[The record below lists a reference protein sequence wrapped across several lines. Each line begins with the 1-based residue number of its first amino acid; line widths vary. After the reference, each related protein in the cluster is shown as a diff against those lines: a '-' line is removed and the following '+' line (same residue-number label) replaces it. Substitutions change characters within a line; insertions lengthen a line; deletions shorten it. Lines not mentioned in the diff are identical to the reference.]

1 MTKVAEINTEYDLLI
16 VTVDQLSDPSFR
28 LLHRFIEGK
37 QSQDNAVLTA
47 IMVSCVGYLKCFSL
61 IHLYLEGF
69 ERCDSYGTQS
79 EVPLQYALL
88 LHPRRKEGYWRR
100 LGAMEGILPVHP
112 SVRKSNVSE
121 YRHCYR
127 NNVQARTASQPLH
140 GVL

>member
-61 IHLYLEGF
+61 IHLYL
-69 ERCDSYGTQS
+69 
-79 EVPLQYALL
+79 
-88 LHPRRKEGYWRR
+88 
-100 LGAMEGILPVHP
+100 
-112 SVRKSNVSE
+112 
-121 YRHCYR
+121 
-127 NNVQARTASQPLH
+127 
-140 GVL
+140 